1 MNIPINA
8 EVLCADG
15 SYGRSTCVILNPTTE
30 QVTHV
35 VVKEAVFGIER
46 MVPVDLVEEATSTQI
61 RLDSSRN
68 ELERMPPM
76 TITEYL
82 KPMTPF
88 DKYNVDQYV
97 MLPYAASSIPPIQ
110 LDHDMVPP
118 DELAIRR
125 GTRVEATD
133 GSVGRVSEFVVNRG
147 NGQISHLI
155 LEEGPFWSKKDVA
168 VPLAQIDRI
177 EQDVVYLKLDKQAI
191 AALPTIPLHRGL
203 PSKP

>member
-35 VVKEAVFGIER
+35 VVKEAMFGIER
-46 MVPVDLVEEATSTQI
+46 MVPIDLVEEATPTQI
-61 RLDSSRN
+61 RLDGSRN

-88 DKYNVDQYV
+88 DKYDVDQYV